1 MATEIEII
9 RAMFDAKQT
18 RDLADLKQTNQEL
31 KPLIENSNRILK
43 GMIDVR
49 TLTPPSVQA
58 Q

>member
-1 MATEIEII
+1 MTIEQEV
-9 RAMFDAKQT
+9 RAMFDARQEKE
-18 RDLADLKQTNQEL
+18 LATLKQTNQEL

-43 GMIDVR
+43 GMIDVG